1 MPDAKPPQT
10 GTDSGPVKPANPSAR
25 VSDSRS
31 SGSTTGSAARP
42 AKPGSPGNTSNASGG
57 SGSAAATANFTG
69 SLGVIWALARKDL
82 LLEIRNRDVVI
93 SIAGF
98 VLLVMV
104 IFTFAVDIADRD
116 NALLVGPGVLWA
128 GIAFAGVIGL
138 NRVFALE
145 MERDTLEGLMLTPI
159 SRDLIFL
166 GKALGNFLFLAISI
180 AIALPVFTVLFN
192 LVVLRFEMLAIGLLA
207 VIGFSSVGT
216 VFAAMSVRVRARE
229 IMLPL
234 LFLPVI
240 APLLLAVIE
249 ATADLVA
256 GESWSEMSQWLQ
268 LAGAFDLVF
277 LLVSAVIFQFVLED

>member
-1 MPDAKPPQT
+1 MPDSQLPDGRTGERDRRAAASQPPISTSASSAARSEPAKRGTPGESIRDST
-10 GTDSGPVKPANPSAR
+10 G
-25 VSDSRS
+25 
-31 SGSTTGSAARP
+31 TGSAT
-42 AKPGSPGNTSNASGG
+42 GN
-57 SGSAAATANFTG
+57 FRG
-69 SLGVIWALARKDL
+69 SLGVVWALARKDL
-82 LLEIRNRDVVI
+82 LLEVRNRDVVV

-98 VLLVMV
+98 VLLVMA

-138 NRVFALE
+138 NRAFALE
-145 MERDTLEGLMLTPI
+145 MERDTLEGLMLTPV

-166 GKALGNFLFLAISI
+166 GKALGNSLFLAISI
-180 AIALPVFTVLFN
+180 AIALPVFAVLFN
-192 LVVLRFEMLAIGLLA
+192 LVVLRFEMLAIALLA

-234 LFLPVI
+234 LFLPVV
-240 APLLLAVIE
+240 APLLLATIE

-256 GESWSEMSQWLQ
+256 GDSWSEMSQWLQ
-268 LAGAFDLVF
+268 LAGAFDVVF
-277 LLVSAVIFQFVLED
+277 LIVSAVIFQFVLED